1 MEEEKSILQETN
13 LNNIQEENV
22 LVEQDQKEELTLN
35 IQQED
40 KTEEIVLAEQ
50 EPSKKEFTFVPAPQ
64 EKKHK
69 GTNLLFSSS
78 IICSLWGILIC
89 LLQPFGAICTCV
101 GFGLFLGGVFKK
113 KTTSYKWA
121 LSISI
126 ISLIVSVIFCIIL

>member
-89 LLQPFGAICTCV
+89 LLQPFGQYARV
-101 GFGLFLGGVFKK
+101 L
-113 KTTSYKWA
+113 
-121 LSISI
+121 
-126 ISLIVSVIFCIIL
+126 VSGCF